1 MKKPSQGSAASGSSY
16 GYSGGG
22 GGAWAQ
28 RPQVDWVKLAKETQ
42 EENYNILREEFRRNP
57 QLFLANQLMM
67 SVQFFKN
74 FDR

>member
-1 MKKPSQGSAASGSSY
+1 MNLLLQV
-16 GYSGGG
+16 
-22 GGAWAQ
+22 
-28 RPQVDWVKLAKETQ
+28 RPGKEKGRGTKCR
-42 EENYNILREEFRRNP
+42 NTCGRHLWMFPKVLREEFRRNP

>member
-1 MKKPSQGSAASGSSY
+1 MNLLL
-16 GYSGGG
+16 
-22 GGAWAQ
+22 
-28 RPQVDWVKLAKETQ
+28 QVSPGKEKGRGTKCR
-42 EENYNILREEFRRNP
+42 NTCGRHLWMFPKVLREEFRRNP

>member
-1 MKKPSQGSAASGSSY
+1 MSPK
-16 GYSGGG
+16 
-22 GGAWAQ
+22 
-28 RPQVDWVKLAKETQ
+28 V
-42 EENYNILREEFRRNP
+42 LREEFRRNP